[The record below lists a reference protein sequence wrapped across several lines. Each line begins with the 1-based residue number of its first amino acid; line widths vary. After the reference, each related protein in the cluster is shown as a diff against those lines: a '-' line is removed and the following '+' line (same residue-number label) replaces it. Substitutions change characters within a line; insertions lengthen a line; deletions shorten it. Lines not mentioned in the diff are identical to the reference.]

1 MLDDTDG
8 QLLNLH
14 RQGNA
19 SAFTELVRRHEGCL
33 LQHARAILGQ
43 GSAYEDVVQEA
54 FLKLAQSPPV
64 LPAEA
69 EGDARLERVH
79 LLSWLHKVVRNCC
92 MDVMR
97 SETRRK
103 RREHDAAAFAT
114 CLGSHD

>member
-8 QLLNLH
+8 QLLHLH

-33 LQHARAILGQ
+33 LQHARAILGA

-103 RREHDAAAFAT
+103 RREHDVA
-114 CLGSHD
+114 